1 MEPDS
6 TVAVSLFAIFLVVLL
21 GPFLVKKIEHN
32 LEIFLFSMGVIAITV
47 NSLLLNVKEPGPE
60 GVLPTWNFHLIEKA
74 LVDPIEITL
83 AVLIAGLI
91 FHYGRTHIHTLMQK
105 ILEKIPLKIVIFAII
120 AVLGL
125 LSSVITAIISALL
138 LVEMVNALHLNRKTM
153 VNIVIIACFAIGL
166 GAALTPIGEPLST
179 IVIKTKLKEDFFY
192 LVDLLGIYIIPG
204 VIAFGILGTFFS
216 SEKDKIK
223 ENTDMDDIKANI
235 VENVNKIDVDSH
247 DNDSESVIDVIIRA
261 IKVYVFVM
269 ALVLLGTGFTP
280 IIEWYIT
287 KLSGEALYWVNMVS
301 AILDNATLAAAEVDP
316 SMIVPGLPDPA
327 IKIKSVL
334 MGLLISGGMLIPG
347 NIPNIISANKL
358 KITSKEWARL
368 GVPLGLIVMLIYFII
383 LYAPSYI

>member
-1 MEPDS
+1 MEPNP
-6 TVAVSLFAIFLVVLL
+6 TVAASLFAIFLVVLL

-32 LEIFLFSMGVIAITV
+32 LEIFLFSMGIIAITV
-47 NSLLLNVKEPGPE
+47 NSILLNATEVGPE

-91 FHYGRTHIHTLMQK
+91 FHYGRTYIHTFMQK
-105 ILEKIPLKIVIFAII
+105 ILKKIPLKIVVFAII
-120 AVLGL
+120 AILGL
-125 LSSVITAIISALL
+125 LSSVITAIIAALL
-138 LVEMVNALHLNRKTM
+138 LVEMVNALRLNRKTM
-153 VNIVIIACFAIGL
+153 VNLTIIACFAIGL

-204 VIAFGILGTFFS
+204 VLAFGILGTFFL

-223 ENTDMDDIKANI
+223 DVKVDKIDI
-235 VENVNKIDVDSH
+235 VENANKVDVNKVDNQS
-247 DNDSESVIDVIIRA
+247 DNESIMDVIIRA

-287 KLSGEALYWVNMVS
+287 KLSGEVLYWVNMVS

-358 KITSKEWARL
+358 KITSKEWAKL
-368 GVPLGLIVMLIYFII
+368 GVPLGLITMLIYFVI